1 MERIPQLPFPRA
13 GLFLLSM
20 TGHGEGHI
28 AHPRGG
34 TIGVEV
40 RTVNNRHLKLN
51 LRTGSG
57 LAAIEPAIETLV
69 RSSIRR
75 GSVQMNVNWM
85 GRPQLDLYQIQA
97 PVVHSYLQQC
107 RNLAEQYGF
116 DTNVTWAELLALPG
130 VLTESFGTRDDSPDL
145 EAVVLQAVSA
155 ALNQVQHTRATEG
168 ASMARELDQQL
179 QNLRRLTDE
188 IEQRAPQILVEYRQ
202 RLKARV
208 VAAIAEATAGGATP
222 IQVSDQDL
230 IREVAL
236 ISDKTD
242 IREEI
247 VRLNSHFVQFH
258 TLIHGSES
266 HGRRLDFLIQ
276 EIFREANTIGSKAS
290 DAAVAQQVVE
300 LKTILEQ
307 MRELVQNV
315 E

>member
-1 MERIPQLPFPRA
+1 MP
-13 GLFLLSM
+13 LLSM
-20 TGHGEGHI
+20 TGHGEGHV

-40 RTVNNRHLKLN
+40 RTVNNRHLKMN
-51 LRTGSG
+51 LRAGSG
-57 LAAIEPAIETLV
+57 LGSLEPAIETLV
-69 RSSIRR
+69 RSRIRR

-116 DTNVTWAELLALPG
+116 DTQVTWAELLALPG
-130 VLTESFGTRDDSPDL
+130 VLTETYGTRDDSPEL
-145 EAVVLQAVSA
+145 EAVVLQAVNQ
-155 ALNQVQHTRATEG
+155 ALNQVEHTRANEG

-188 IEQRAPQILVEYRQ
+188 IDGRAPQILVEYRQ

-208 VAAIAEATAGGATP
+208 MSALADASVGGAAA

-236 ISDKTD
+236 MSDKID

-300 LKTILEQ
+300 VKTILEQ